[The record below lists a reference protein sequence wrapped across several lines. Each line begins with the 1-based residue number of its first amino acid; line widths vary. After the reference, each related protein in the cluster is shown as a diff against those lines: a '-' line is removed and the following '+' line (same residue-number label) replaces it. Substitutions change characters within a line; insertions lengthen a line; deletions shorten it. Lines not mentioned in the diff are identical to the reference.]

1 MSVGPFDLKDR
12 QTQQVRA
19 AAVEHTDAD
28 TLLKFVDDVPGQ
40 VNLLRHVYRRLVGGH
55 RTGRDET

>member
-1 MSVGPFDLKDR
+1 M
-12 QTQQVRA
+12 QQVRA

-28 TLLKFVDDVPGQ
+28 TLLKFVDDAPGQ
-40 VNLLRHVYRRLVGGH
+40 VNLLRPVYRRLVGGH